1 MQDSAE
7 KMQPADDLAVDR
19 PPVYNSTDLLKGHS
33 EMWIEHGEHMYRLRH
48 TKSGKLYL
56 TK

>member
-1 MQDSAE
+1 MQDSAD
-7 KMQPADDLAVDR
+7 KTPPADGSEFDR
-19 PPVYNSTDLLKGHS
+19 PPVYSSVDLLRGHR